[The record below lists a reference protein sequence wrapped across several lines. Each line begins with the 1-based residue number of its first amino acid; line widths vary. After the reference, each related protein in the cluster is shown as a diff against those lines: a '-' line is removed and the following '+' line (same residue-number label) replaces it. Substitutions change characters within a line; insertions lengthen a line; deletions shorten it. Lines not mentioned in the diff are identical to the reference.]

1 MLIGPAVKLRLKPPG
16 RCERARR
23 FTADS
28 AGSAPLRGA
37 RPTLTQRRTC
47 VIRNAAGVRRCPGGW
62 LRPFAAALLVCV
74 LTVATAHAQ
83 EPPPELTKPVN
94 DFAGVID
101 STSAREIEGVIR
113 SLQQATGDV
122 VVVAT
127 VDTIAPYADINE
139 YAVKMFENR
148 GRGIGERGRDN
159 GLLIV
164 VAVKDRMVR
173 VEVGYELEQFIT
185 DGFAGETRRDDMT
198 PAFRQG
204 NYGGG
209 LLAATQ
215 RIAGRIAEGRNVTL
229 QGVPPLQRRPA
240 NQRSSGGSH
249 IVALFVLFIIINLI
263 AGRMRGRR
271 RFRRGWGGGGPW
283 SSGVGPFGGGFGG
296 GFGRGGGFGGG
307 FGGFGGFGGGRS
319 GGGGSGGSW

>member
-1 MLIGPAVKLRLKPPG
+1 MLIGPLCRLRW
-16 RCERARR
+16 RA
-23 FTADS
+23 S
-28 AGSAPLRGA
+28 AIVVLA
-37 RPTLTQRRTC
+37 
-47 VIRNAAGVRRCPGGW
+47 
-62 LRPFAAALLVCV
+62 CV
-74 LTVATAHAQ
+74 LTCTPARAQ

-101 STSAREIEGVIR
+101 STSAREIETLIR

-185 DGFAGETRRDDMT
+185 DGFAGETRRDDMN

-204 NYGGG
+204 NYGEG

-215 RIAGRIAEGRNVTL
+215 RIIGRIAEGRNVTL
-229 QGVPPLQRRPA
+229 QGVRPIERRA

-249 IVALFVLFIIINLI
+249 VVALFVLFIIINLI

-271 RFRRGWGGGGPW
+271 RFRGGWGGGGPW